1 MNALGPFVVA
11 GMVIGAGALL
21 IIMGALR
28 SPVRL
33 ADALAVLDG
42 SVPETRET
50 HPERKGLEALG
61 DWLHGTLRL
70 PLTRNQQRL
79 LLLSGRSIADFFAE
93 KLVLAT
99 TGLFLPAIWLV
110 VQVVLGN
117 PTTPV
122 PLLLGPVL
130 GVGGYFL
137 ADLRLART
145 SRQVSRSTSEAIHT
159 FFDLVA
165 LERLANASATQ
176 AVTQAA
182 TISDAPLFRRMAAG
196 LERCR
201 LEQTTPWRELHRI
214 ADEWNVPELSDFAD
228 IMRLEEQGAALAETL
243 QARVRELREGHLAQQ
258 RSRAQE
264 DTEALTIWMTLPA
277 LILGLGFIIPPLF
290 ILVGL

>member
-93 KLVLAT
+93 KLVLTT

-117 PTTPV
+117 PTTPDSSAPGPCSRGRWILPGGPETGEDV
-122 PLLLGPVL
+122 PAGEQKYIGGDPHLLRP
-130 GVGGYFL
+130 
-137 ADLRLART
+137 
-145 SRQVSRSTSEAIHT
+145 
-159 FFDLVA
+159 
-165 LERLANASATQ
+165 
-176 AVTQAA
+176 
-182 TISDAPLFRRMAAG
+182 RR
-196 LERCR
+196 
-201 LEQTTPWRELHRI
+201 P
-214 ADEWNVPELSDFAD
+214 
-228 IMRLEEQGAALAETL
+228 
-243 QARVRELREGHLAQQ
+243 
-258 RSRAQE
+258 
-264 DTEALTIWMTLPA
+264 
-277 LILGLGFIIPPLF
+277 
-290 ILVGL
+290 

>member
-165 LERLANASATQ
+165 LERLASTSSPLSVWRMPLQPRPSPRRPPFPTRRCSA
-176 AVTQAA
+176 A
-182 TISDAPLFRRMAAG
+182 
-196 LERCR
+196 
-201 LEQTTPWRELHRI
+201 WRP
-214 ADEWNVPELSDFAD
+214 AWSGV
-228 IMRLEEQGAALAETL
+228 GW
-243 QARVRELREGHLAQQ
+243 
-258 RSRAQE
+258 SR
-264 DTEALTIWMTLPA
+264 
-277 LILGLGFIIPPLF
+277 PPR
-290 ILVGL
+290 GGNCTGSRTSGTYRN